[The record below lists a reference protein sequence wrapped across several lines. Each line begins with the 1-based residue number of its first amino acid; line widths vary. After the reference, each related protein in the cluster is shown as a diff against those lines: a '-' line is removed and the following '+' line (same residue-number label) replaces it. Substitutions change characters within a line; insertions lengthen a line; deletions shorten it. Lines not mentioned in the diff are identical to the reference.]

1 VGSVELD
8 RDEVRASVGGEMGR
22 FLDAR
27 AATVT
32 ALTKEVVD
40 CAREHGCRLAFI
52 EPSGAMKGYAAGL
65 PTGSAAPE
73 SAWMFGTDVAAIGA
87 VADIEAVGYAADPE
101 RVRFDLEAYRS
112 MLGDD
117 SELSVALRPM
127 YPDCDDADNLI
138 AKLRHA
144 SDLGVTRAD
153 FYHYGFMPLSML
165 DRLRS
170 AMDGL

>member
-1 VGSVELD
+1 
-8 RDEVRASVGGEMGR
+8 
-22 FLDAR
+22 
-27 AATVT
+27 
-32 ALTKEVVD
+32 
-40 CAREHGCRLAFI
+40 
-52 EPSGAMKGYAAGL
+52 MKGYATGL

-73 SAWMFGTDVAAIGA
+73 SAWMFGTDVAGIGA

-112 MLGDD
+112 MLGDE

-144 SDLGVTRAD
+144 SYLGVTRAD